1 MFLFF
6 FILCE
11 TKFKSGV
18 GVVIGISFYDLMK
31 NLTNLSDI
39 CPLVFPVVVLSVSY
53 VVGLFIWKNYGSV

>member
-18 GVVIGISFYDLMK
+18 GVVIGISFCDLM
-31 NLTNLSDI
+31 NLFDV
-39 CPLVFPVVVLSVSY
+39 CPLVFPVVVFQ
-53 VVGLFIWKNYGSV
+53 VGLENCGSVCDDLFFD